1 MQIEAEPP
9 AAPAGTRAKWIEN
22 WGSED
27 LKKSAR
33 PRRVLVVEDNLDS
46 VHSMVMLLRSMGHVV
61 DFAING
67 YAAMFLARQMMP
79 EFVFL
84 DLGLP
89 GLDGFEVCRRIK
101 AEPALK
107 QARII
112 AVTGYAQLDYEHRAR
127 EAGAEA
133 FFRKPMS
140 IRVLEELLG

>member
-1 MQIEAEPP
+1 MNIEAEPQ
-9 AAPAGTRAKWIEN
+9 ATAPGSRAKWIEN

-27 LKKSAR
+27 LRKTAN

-46 VHSMVMLLRSMGHVV
+46 VHSMVMLVRSMGHVV

-67 YAAMFLARQMMP
+67 YAAVFLARQMRP
-79 EFVFL
+79 QLVFL

-101 AEPALK
+101 ADPVLS
-107 QARII
+107 QARVV
-112 AVTGYAQLDYEHRAR
+112 AVTGCAQVDYEHRAR

-133 FFRKPMS
+133 FFRKPLS
-140 IRVLEELLG
+140 ISVLEDLLS